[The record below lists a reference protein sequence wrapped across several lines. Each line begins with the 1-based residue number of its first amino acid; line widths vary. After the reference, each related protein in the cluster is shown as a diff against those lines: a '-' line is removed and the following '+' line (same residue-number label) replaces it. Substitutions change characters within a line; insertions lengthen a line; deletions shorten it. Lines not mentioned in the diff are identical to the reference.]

1 MAELP
6 DLTRQRLSIKR
17 LLQLN
22 QTTMIESRPII
33 KAVEDPFWPRSVAPS
48 ISDQDLLFRR
58 AGVDLAV
65 QACKRALREAKLSP
79 REITHTVAVTCTNA
93 GNPGFDLLV
102 CQKLGLN
109 ADTDRTLL
117 HGVGCA
123 GGLGAMRTA
132 AAMAQSYYVR
142 GRPARILVFACEI
155 CSIYFPAELNLVV
168 EQPELVKTSSLLYSD
183 CAAAFVLCNELAEGA
198 QDQSVYEL
206 VNWEST
212 TIPDSASELEFLMD
226 PQGFKGTFTKESP
239 ELTVKAIVPLFERLR
254 SSMPAESGKTIEAKD
269 FDWALNVANMPGVQQ
284 CFGLQE
290 EHLRA
295 SFDVWNKHGFSSSP
309 TALVILDKL
318 RKMGEGRE
326 YVVACNAGPGITLE
340 MAVLKRTVRGD
351 EDERIERRCA

>member
-22 QTTMIESRPII
+22 KTTMIESRSII
-33 KAVEDPFWPRSVAPS
+33 KAVEDPFWSRSVAPS

-58 AGVDLAV
+58 AGVDLTV
-65 QACKRALREAKLSP
+65 QACKRALQEAKLSI

-155 CSIYFPAELNLVV
+155 FSIHFPAELNLVV
-168 EQPELVKTSSLLYSD
+168 EQPELVRAMSVLFSD

-198 QDQSVYEL
+198 QDQSIYEL

-212 TIPDSASELEFLMD
+212 TIPDSASELELLMD
-226 PQGFKGTFTKESP
+226 PKAFKGTFTKESP

-254 SSMPAESGKTIEAKD
+254 SSMPAESALAQSGKTIEAKD
-269 FDWALNVANMPGVQQ
+269 FDWALNVANKTGVQQ
-284 CFGLQE
+284 CFGLHE
-290 EHLRA
+290 EQLRA
-295 SFDVWNKHGFSSSP
+295 TFDVYKTHGSSSSP
-309 TALVILDKL
+309 TVLVMLDKL

-326 YVVACNAGPGITLE
+326 HVVACNSGPGITLE

-351 EDERIERRCA
+351 EDE